1 MFLFALSKLYSAVIS
16 TGFTQ
21 DAKPQQCT
29 REKARLRQEY
39 YSHCHAEKTEAILMN
54 SITEA
59 MRMILDSFA
68 VTILPFLG
76 HGVHEISPHFLNHS
90 D

>member
-1 MFLFALSKLYSAVIS
+1 
-16 TGFTQ
+16 
-21 DAKPQQCT
+21 
-29 REKARLRQEY
+29 
-39 YSHCHAEKTEAILMN
+39 MN

-68 VTILPFLG
+68 VTVLPFLG